1 MLCVNPNDRP
11 NISDVLDRLQEVA
24 AARNISLKTP
34 LNIVD
39 RTTIPQF
46 TGKEGI
52 YMYLFYIG
60 FDSFICTVYTNSQC
74 CFKKLLIYINIVDLA
89 EGA

>member
-24 AARNISLKTP
+24 AARNINLKTP
-34 LNIVD
+34 LNITD

-46 TGKEGI
+46 TGKEG
-52 YMYLFYIG
+52 
-60 FDSFICTVYTNSQC
+60 
-74 CFKKLLIYINIVDLA
+74 
-89 EGA
+89 

>member
-34 LNIVD
+34 LNISD

-46 TGKEGI
+46 TGKNE
-52 YMYLFYIG
+52 LKYI
-60 FDSFICTVYTNSQC
+60 FNF
-74 CFKKLLIYINIVDLA
+74 FKLLRH
-89 EGA
+89 